1 MFQSAGSSSQQ
12 PERRSE
18 FAHLRMSSCVRTGVK
33 GDDREAN
40 RDLFGARAK
49 LRGGESHEK
58 EKGVKSE
65 RPLLLSS
72 LLFSSFC
79 NTFAGKQRREEQ
91 NSTLVILARRSYLR
105 WEREH
110 DLC

>member
-1 MFQSAGSSSQQ
+1 
-12 PERRSE
+12 
-18 FAHLRMSSCVRTGVK
+18 MSSCVRTGVK
-33 GDDREAN
+33 GDDRDAN

-49 LRGGESHEK
+49 LRGGAESHEK

-79 NTFAGKQRREEQ
+79 NTFAGKRRREEQ
-91 NSTLVILARRSYLR
+91 NSTLVILGT
-105 WEREH
+105 
-110 DLC
+110 